1 MAENGRPRRAEW
13 LISHGEPVY
22 PVSHARAAVRGN
34 STVDADLVRLEKL
47 MSQTGHF
54 TITRAT
60 VAVGAWREN
69 EYGVEAVIPVAGM
82 TAATLPLVYIM
93 PDTYALARQAGVG
106 TTCVSGDGRLTVY
119 ARLAPQ
125 DTIRLAVIAMFSQET
140 AGITDRPGNVEV
152 TDPDVPALVRLEI
165 PVASKDT
172 LGGVRIG
179 DNIEILEDGT
189 ISAKPG
195 GCNHI
200 LSGGIVGGSDNH
212 KHNSECMS
220 DLLASED
227 EVNAALNRALGI
239 DALPGYPDASQGQTG
254 G

>member
-1 MAENGRPRRAEW
+1 MAKNGKASRADW
-13 LISHGEPVY
+13 VISHGEPVY
-22 PVSHARAAVRGN
+22 TVAHAKATVRGN
-34 STVDADLVRLEKL
+34 STVDADLAVLEKL
-47 MSQTGHF
+47 TSQSGHF
-54 TITRAT
+54 TITRVS
-60 VAVGAWREN
+60 VASEAWQEN
-69 EYGVEAVIPVAGM
+69 EDGVQAVVPIAGM
-82 TAATLPLVYIM
+82 TSSTVPLAYIF
-93 PDTYALARQAGVG
+93 PDTYAEAQQAGVDA
-106 TTCVSGDGRLTVY
+106 TCVSGEGCLTIY
-119 ARLAPQ
+119 ARMVPK
-125 DTIRLAVIAMFSQET
+125 DTIRLAVIAMFSQNT
-140 AGITDRPGNVEV
+140 AGLTDRPGNVEV
-152 TDPDVPALVRLEI
+152 TDPDGPALTRVEL

-172 LGGVRIG
+172 LGVVKIG

-200 LSGGIVGGSDNH
+200 LSGGLAGGSDNH